1 MAFFRSYIAP
11 LLIVL
16 TFLIAMLA
24 VSARIFL
31 PNDMMAPAPVDDP
44 VGLVTPPGSSLKSV
58 SNDVALEVAWFL
70 QGTHDAIG

>member
-16 TFLIAMLA
+16 TFLVAMLA

-31 PNDMMAPAPVDDP
+31 PSDMMAPAPVEDA
-44 VGLVTPPGSSLKSV
+44 VGLSAPQASPAEPLSSEAPEV
-58 SNDVALEVAWFL
+58 SWFL
-70 QGTHDAIG
+70 QGLPDHIS